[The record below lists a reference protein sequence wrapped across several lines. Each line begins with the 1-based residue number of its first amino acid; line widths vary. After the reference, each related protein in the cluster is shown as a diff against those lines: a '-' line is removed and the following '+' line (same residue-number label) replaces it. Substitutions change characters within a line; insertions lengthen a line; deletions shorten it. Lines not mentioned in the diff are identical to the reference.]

1 MPVRPSAWASGLPT
15 DQNHRVLDAVVF
27 DFDGLILDTE
37 TPAFTSTATVFAEHG
52 VELDRD
58 WWLSIIGVAD
68 HPHWTELLEHALGRS
83 LGNRDEVIAARNLV
97 KNAETEAKPI
107 QPGVVELLDGCRDAG
122 VRVAIASSSHSP
134 WVCGHLERL
143 GLIDRFAFVATR
155 DLVAAGKPA
164 PDLFALA
171 VDQLDADPARSIGI
185 DDSPAGVASAKAAGL
200 MAIGVPGGMT
210 ATADFAEADLVVGS
224 VADLDATGLSDLMP

>member
-1 MPVRPSAWASGLPT
+1 M
-15 DQNHRVLDAVVF
+15 VF

-37 TPAFTSTATVFAEHG
+37 TPAFTSTAAVFAEHG
-52 VELDRD
+52 VELDPH

-68 HPHWTELLEHALGRS
+68 HPHWTEILEEALGRP
-83 LGNRDEVIAARNLV
+83 LGDRDAVVTARNLV
-97 KNAETEAKPI
+97 KNAETEAKPV

-122 VRVAIASSSHSP
+122 VGIAIASSSHSP

-143 GLIDRFAFVATR
+143 GLIDRFSFVATR

-171 VDQLDADPARSIGI
+171 VSQLGAEPARSIGI

-200 MAIGVPGGMT
+200 TAIGVPGGMT
-210 ATADFAEADLVVGS
+210 ATADFAGADLVVPS
-224 VADLDATGLSDLMP
+224 VADLDVTDLFDLVR